1 MLTFRKLL
9 FFLEAIIRRKFRL
22 VAFFGFLLIAVLIL
36 LGFLS
41 RATFRPTITEGIIG
55 VYEEGNLPS
64 TVTNLISKSLVKM
77 DETGTPIPDLAESWD
92 ATDEAKEYKIKL
104 KNGLIWSDNTPVKSS
119 EIKIDIPD
127 VTLEYPDDSML
138 LFKISDPF
146 SPFLSLLTRPV
157 LKNRDLVGI
166 GPYKV
171 DSVKKEGLY
180 IKRMNLSP
188 VGENDL
194 PKIVLK
200 FYPNEKIAKNA
211 LKIGEVQALFDVTD
225 TTGLDGKTI
234 SQFGKPT
241 FRQIVTIFYNTADPI
256 LSDENFRLA
265 LSFGAPSI
273 EGEIES
279 KTSIPPNSW
288 AFNSDVKDFLDNL
301 EQAKAS
307 LSKVQ
312 KGKSDQITLTATSSL
327 ASVGERVVEEW
338 KKLGVNAV
346 LRTESGIP
354 QNFQAL
360 LITQNIPSDPD
371 QYSLWHSTQQG
382 TNISKIS
389 TPRIDKDLE
398 DGRKTLDL
406 EVRKARYQDFQKV
419 LLDRAPATFL
429 YFPKYNVVFLKKVEK
444 ELKKV
449 LDLQLQGI

>member
-1 MLTFRKLL
+1 M
-9 FFLEAIIRRKFRL
+9 
-22 VAFFGFLLIAVLIL
+22 
-36 LGFLS
+36 S
-41 RATFRPTITEGIIG
+41 RITFRPTITEGIIG
-55 VYEEGNLPS
+55 VYEEGSLPP
-64 TVTNLISKSLVKM
+64 TVTNLISRGLVKM
-77 DETGTPIPDLAESWD
+77 DETGSPQPDLAESWE
-92 ATDEAKEYKIKL
+92 ATGEAKEYKLKL
-104 KNGLIWSDNTPVKSS
+104 KPGLNWSDNTPLKAPD
-119 EIKIDIPD
+119 IKIDIPD
-127 VTLEYPDDSML
+127 VTLEYPDDSTL

-146 SPFLSLLTRPV
+146 SPFLSLLAGPA
-157 LKNRDLVGI
+157 LKSGSLVGT

-188 VGENDL
+188 VSGKDL
-194 PKIVLK
+194 PNIVLK

-211 LKIGEVQALFDVTD
+211 LKIGEVQSLFDVTNTAD
-225 TTGLDGKTI
+225 LDGKTV
-234 SQFGKPT
+234 SQFSKPT
-241 FRQIVTIFYNTADPI
+241 YRQIVTVFYNTADPI

-273 EGEIES
+273 EGEVEA

-301 EQAKAS
+301 EQAKIS
-307 LSKVQ
+307 LNKVQ
-312 KGKSDQITLTATSSL
+312 KGKSDTITLTATSSL
-327 ASVGERVVEEW
+327 APVGERVVEAW

-360 LITQNIPSDPD
+360 LITQNIPPDPD

-389 TPRIDKDLE
+389 TPRVDKDLE

-406 EVRKARYQDFQKV
+406 EVRKARYQDFQKI

-429 YFPKYNVVFLKKVEK
+429 YFPKYNVVFLKKTEGD
-444 ELKKV
+444 LKKV